1 MGQFSKLATDEAKDK
16 KKILKKEL
24 QEKSRDELSKVT
36 YVLALKEILSLL
48 KDERV
53 LDDLKSG
60 AEGAP
65 KITKEQL
72 EQLQQFEELVNPLR
86 ELRDNGSFDKQINI
100 SAEHLIQLAEMKN
113 KTVAERPTMI

>member
-1 MGQFSKLATDEAKDK
+1 M
-16 KKILKKEL
+16 
-24 QEKSRDELSKVT
+24 
-36 YVLALKEILSLL
+36 LALKEILSSL

-53 LDDLKSG
+53 VEDLKSG

-86 ELRDNGSFDKQINI
+86 ELREKGSFDKQINM
-100 SAEHLIQLAEMKN
+100 SAEHLIQLAEMKVSN
-113 KTVAERPTMI
+113 YDH

>member
-1 MGQFSKLATDEAKDK
+1 M
-16 KKILKKEL
+16 
-24 QEKSRDELSKVT
+24 T

-100 SAEHLIQLAEMKN
+100 SAEHLIQLAEMKVCDDN
-113 KTVAERPTMI
+113 H